1 MIIHLQEKVLGI
13 TDNLPNEVISVREA
27 DNCGGVVPIGFGDIN
42 EQLIVNPVH
51 PLDMIRHT
59 TKEL

>member
-27 DNCGGVVPIGFGDIN
+27 DNGGGVVPIGFGDID
-42 EQLIVNPVH
+42 EHLIVNPVR
-51 PLDMIRHT
+51 PLGVIGHT